1 VSPKIP
7 ADGHAAPEKAD
18 RADPRQV
25 EVPFAGVVRAL
36 VAEGERVHAGQA
48 VATIEA
54 MKMEAAITT
63 ANAGVVAR
71 LVIADVRQAEGG
83 DLLLVLE

>member
-1 VSPKIP
+1 
-7 ADGHAAPEKAD
+7 
-18 RADPRQV
+18 
-25 EVPFAGVVRAL
+25 
-36 VAEGERVHAGQA
+36 
-48 VATIEA
+48 
-54 MKMEAAITT
+54 MEAAITT

>member
-1 VSPKIP
+1 VSLKIP

-18 RADPRQV
+18 RADPRHV
-25 EVPFAGVVRAL
+25 EVPFAGVVRTL

>member
-1 VSPKIP
+1 VSPNIP
-7 ADGHAAPEKAD
+7 ADGHAAQE
-18 RADPRQV
+18 V

-36 VAEGERVHAGQA
+36 VTEGERVHAGQA